1 MFKAIKRVE
10 GRPGV
15 FIVNFEDI
23 SRLFFSVFIVD
34 FEWVNVCRV
43 ALFCVNV
50 TTQILK

>member
-15 FIVNFEDI
+15 IIPNFEDI

-43 ALFCVNV
+43 PLSCVNV
-50 TTQILK
+50 ATQILK